1 MKFTGKN
8 LELVRSSLDLALME
22 IHNQIATCPDVRAH
36 AEDIQELEKER
47 AAIQRLIDRIDGANP

>member
-22 IHNQIATCPDVRAH
+22 IHNQIATCPDVRAY

-47 AAIQRLIDRIDGANP
+47 AAIRRLIDRIDGVNP